1 MEETTNQRVLVLADL
16 EALENEHDKTNA
28 FLIEH
33 SSAILDVANFEIG
46 QVTENDKVLLY
57 LCDSTIK
64 PTLPK
69 LAKLGCAIGFLPHPE
84 AIQHGLAIKFPKIL
98 KRLLKSC

>member
-28 FLIEH
+28 FLVEH

-46 QVTENDKVLLY
+46 RLQKMTRCFCTSVIQPLKRRSPNWRSLVVQLVSCL
-57 LCDSTIK
+57 IQK
-64 PTLPK
+64 PSK
-69 LAKLGCAIGFLPHPE
+69 
-84 AIQHGLAIKFPKIL
+84 HGLAIKFPKIL